1 MIDIRRAAAF
11 LLLPVLVLTSSVTA
25 QEAPAD
31 GERLFRTRC
40 ASCHSIEPG
49 QSRIGPNLAGV
60 FGRAAGKADGARY
73 SPALSASDMVWSTE
87 TLNAFLTNPRQVVSG
102 TTMTFAL
109 RDATQR
115 TAIIAFLRERAA
127 AAPN

>member
-1 MIDIRRAAAF
+1 MIALLRIASS
-11 LLLPVLVLTSSVTA
+11 LLLPVLLVSPVLA

-40 ASCHSIEPG
+40 ASCHSIDPG
-49 QSRIGPNLAGV
+49 QNRIGPSLAGV
-60 FGRAAGKADGARY
+60 LGRAAGKVDGARY
-73 SPALSASDMVWSTE
+73 APALGGSDMVWSDE
-87 TLNAFLTNPRQVVSG
+87 TLDTFLANPRQAVPG

-115 TAIIAFLRERAA
+115 GAIIAFLRERASA
-127 AAPN
+127 AAN